1 MVTGRVYIK
10 TKEMVIYTMANLKTT
25 NYADQDQSHTRME
38 IDMLANGLITLKVV
52 KALFTGRMGIDM
64 KDYGK
69 IVKVMGRAYLHM
81 QMVTNFMDTGLME
94 SWKVKLSFIKSLEKL
109 LSLFG
114 RIIKKLSRTIYDFL
128 FLGFN
133 C

>member
-1 MVTGRVYIK
+1 
-10 TKEMVIYTMANLKTT
+10 
-25 NYADQDQSHTRME
+25 
-38 IDMLANGLITLKVV
+38 MLANGLITLKVV
-52 KALFTGRMGIDM
+52 KALFTGRMGINM

-69 IVKVMGRAYLHM
+69 IVKVMERVYLHM
-81 QMVTNFMDTGLME
+81 QMVTNFMDAGLME

>member
-38 IDMLANGLITLKVV
+38 TDMLANGLITLKVV
-52 KALFTGRMGIDM
+52 KALFTGRMGINM

-69 IVKVMGRAYLHM
+69 IVKVMAGRTYICK
-81 QMVTNFMDTGLME
+81 
-94 SWKVKLSFIKSLEKL
+94 W
-109 LSLFG
+109 
-114 RIIKKLSRTIYDFL
+114 
-128 FLGFN
+128 
-133 C
+133 